1 MKKSDKSL
9 LYALMAVLIW
19 STVATAFKLGLK
31 ELHYSQLI
39 FIAAGISTIFLFVY
53 LLVTGQVSQLKNTT
67 KKDLLNSA
75 ITGALNPFGYYL
87 ILFKAYS
94 LLPAQLAQPLN
105 MIWPITL
112 ALLSVPMLGQKI
124 GWRHFAAMGI
134 SFAGIVV
141 LSSQGG
147 IEGFRNT
154 NGFGV
159 FLAVGS
165 SIFWA
170 LYWILNVKD
179 HRSEAVKLF
188 MSFVFGFIYLLIV
201 LPFFSGFQFPKGTS
215 LWAAIYIGFFEVG
228 ITYLLWMK
236 AMQLST
242 NNAKTG
248 SLIFIAPFISLIFI
262 SYFLKETI
270 FVTTILGLL
279 LIIAGIVWQQFFI
292 KKTHESKITSHIGD

>member
-1 MKKSDKSL
+1 MEKSDKSL
-9 LYALMAVLIW
+9 IFALAAVLIW
-19 STVATAFKLGLK
+19 STVATAFKIGLR
-31 ELHYSQLI
+31 ELHFSQLI
-39 FIAAGISTIFLFVY
+39 FIAAGISTLFLFGY
-53 LLVTGQVSQLKNTT
+53 LLITGKFGQLKKTT
-67 KKDLLNSA
+67 RKNILQSA

-124 GWRHFAAMGI
+124 GWR
-134 SFAGIVV
+134 SFLALGLSFLGIVV

-147 IEGFRNT
+147 ISGFKET
-154 NGFGV
+154 NLWGV

-165 SIFWA
+165 SVFWA

-179 HRSEAVKLF
+179 RRDEAVKLF
-188 MSFVFGFIYLLIV
+188 MSFLFGFFYLLIT
-201 LPFFSGFQFPKGTS
+201 LPFVSGFRFSSGPS

-236 AMQLST
+236 AMHMST

-262 SYFLKETI
+262 SLILKEKI
-270 FVTTILGLL
+270 FTTTITGLV
-279 LIIAGIVWQQFFI
+279 LIISGIVWQQFFI
-292 KKTHESKITSHIGD
+292 KKTQ

>member
-1 MKKSDKSL
+1 MEKSDKSL
-9 LYALMAVLIW
+9 VFALAAVLIW
-19 STVATAFKLGLK
+19 STVATAFKIGLR
-31 ELHYSQLI
+31 ELHFSQLI
-39 FIAAGISTIFLFVY
+39 FIAAGISTLFLFGY
-53 LLVTGQVSQLKNTT
+53 LLSTGKLGQLKKTT
-67 KKDLLNSA
+67 RKDILQSA

-112 ALLSVPMLGQKI
+112 AMLSVPMLGQKI
-124 GWRHFAAMGI
+124 SWRNFLALGI
-134 SFAGIVV
+134 SFTGIVI

-147 IEGFRNT
+147 ISGFKET
-154 NGFGV
+154 NLWGV

-165 SIFWA
+165 SVLWA

-179 HRSEAVKLF
+179 HRDEAVKLF
-188 MSFVFGFIYLLIV
+188 MSFLFGFFYLLII
-201 LPFFSGFQFPKGTS
+201 LPFASGFRFPSGES
-215 LWAAIYIGFFEVG
+215 LWAAIYTGFFEVG

-236 AMQLST
+236 AMQMST

-262 SYFLKETI
+262 SLVLKEKI
-270 FVTTILGLL
+270 FTTTIAGLV
-279 LIIAGIVWQQFFI
+279 LIVSGIVWQQFFI
-292 KKTHESKITSHIGD
+292 KKSK

>member
-1 MKKSDKSL
+1 MEKSDKSL
-9 LYALMAVLIW
+9 AFALAAVLIW
-19 STVATAFKLGLK
+19 STVATAFKIGLR
-31 ELHYSQLI
+31 ELHFSQLI
-39 FIAAGISTIFLFVY
+39 FIAAGISTLFLFGY
-53 LLVTGQVSQLKNTT
+53 LLATGKLGLLKKTT
-67 KKDLLNSA
+67 RKDIFQSA

-112 ALLSVPMLGQKI
+112 AMLSVPMLGQKI
-124 GWRHFAAMGI
+124 SWRNFLALGI
-134 SFAGIVV
+134 SFTGIVI

-147 IEGFRNT
+147 ISGFKET
-154 NGFGV
+154 NLWGV

-165 SIFWA
+165 SVFWA

-179 HRSEAVKLF
+179 HRDEAVKLF
-188 MSFVFGFIYLLIV
+188 MSFLFGFLYLLII
-201 LPFFSGFQFPKGTS
+201 LPFASGFRFPSGES
-215 LWAAIYIGFFEVG
+215 LWAAIYAGFFEVG

-236 AMQLST
+236 AMQMST

-262 SYFLKETI
+262 SLVLKEKIYT
-270 FVTTILGLL
+270 TTIAGLV
-279 LIIAGIVWQQFFI
+279 LIVSGIVWQQFFI
-292 KKTHESKITSHIGD
+292 KKSK

>member
-1 MKKSDKSL
+1 MEKSDKSL
-9 LYALMAVLIW
+9 AFALAAVLIW
-19 STVATAFKLGLK
+19 STVATAFKIGLR
-31 ELHYSQLI
+31 ELHFSQLI
-39 FIAAGISTIFLFVY
+39 FIAAGISTLFLFGY
-53 LLVTGQVSQLKNTT
+53 LLATGKLGQLKKTT
-67 KKDLLNSA
+67 RKDIYQSA

-112 ALLSVPMLGQKI
+112 AMLSVPMLGQKI
-124 GWRHFAAMGI
+124 SWRNFLALGI
-134 SFAGIVV
+134 SFTGIVI

-147 IEGFRNT
+147 ISGFKET
-154 NGFGV
+154 NLWGV

-165 SIFWA
+165 SVFWA

-179 HRSEAVKLF
+179 HRDEAVKLF
-188 MSFVFGFIYLLIV
+188 MSFLFGFLYLLII
-201 LPFFSGFQFPKGTS
+201 LPFASGFRFPSGES
-215 LWAAIYIGFFEVG
+215 LWAAIYAGFFEVG

-236 AMQLST
+236 AMQMST

-262 SYFLKETI
+262 SLVLKEKIYT
-270 FVTTILGLL
+270 TTIAGLV
-279 LIIAGIVWQQFFI
+279 LIVSGIVWQQFFI
-292 KKTHESKITSHIGD
+292 KKSK

>member
-1 MKKSDKSL
+1 MEKSDKSL
-9 LYALMAVLIW
+9 IFALAAVLIW
-19 STVATAFKLGLK
+19 STVATAFKIGLR
-31 ELHYSQLI
+31 ELHFSQLI
-39 FIAAGISTIFLFVY
+39 FLAAGISALFLFGY
-53 LLVTGQVSQLKNTT
+53 LLITGKLGQLKKTT
-67 KKDLLNSA
+67 RRDILRSA

-87 ILFKAYS
+87 ILLKAYS

-112 ALLSVPMLGQKI
+112 AMLSVPMLGQKI
-124 GWRHFAAMGI
+124 SWRSFLALGL

-147 IEGFRNT
+147 ISGFRET
-154 NGFGV
+154 NLWGV

-165 SIFWA
+165 SVFWA

-179 HRSEAVKLF
+179 RRDEAVKLF
-188 MSFVFGFIYLLIV
+188 MSFLFGFFYLLII
-201 LPFFSGFQFPKGTS
+201 LPFVSGFRFPSGPS

-236 AMQLST
+236 AMQMST

-262 SYFLKETI
+262 SLILKEKI
-270 FVTTILGLL
+270 FTTTITGLV
-279 LIIAGIVWQQFFI
+279 LIISGIVWQQFFI
-292 KKTHESKITSHIGD
+292 KKTQ